1 MWLLLTFIRD
11 DISQILRE
19 MSLCRSVVIYP
30 QKQPPKVFCK
40 KRFLKNSQNSQK
52 NTCVFF
58 LVSCS
63 SQVCNF
69 IKKETVAQMFSGE
82 FYEISFLQ
90 NTTTS
95 LLLLQ
100 VQGPKIT
107 NKISKILGVHT
118 LLINTAFY
126 KKI

>member
-1 MWLLLTFIRD
+1 
-11 DISQILRE
+11 
-19 MSLCRSVVIYP
+19 
-30 QKQPPKVFCK
+30 
-40 KRFLKNSQNSQK
+40 
-52 NTCVFF
+52 
-58 LVSCS
+58 
-63 SQVCNF
+63 
-69 IKKETVAQMFSGE
+69 MFSGE

-126 KKI
+126 KKIWSIWRFARLSLVWLFAFVLFFVFLFSSALK